1 MTPNGNVIDVVV
13 RLIDEV
19 TGPLKSVGATVSRGF
34 AQIRALG
41 ALALGGWTLNKFVGN
56 IVEAERAT
64 AKLDV
69 AYRNLGAAVGVSRA
83 RMDELATEIQR
94 TTTFSDDAAKEAQA
108 LLLTFTRVRGEAFE
122 RTLKVAADLSA
133 MMGIELTGAVRML
146 GRAAQDPTRG
156 FFMLQRAGVVLTAQQ
171 REMIKSMAA
180 AGNTAGAYV
189 KLLELID
196 KKATGTAAAM
206 RNTLGGAFTALQNQI
221 GDLLE
226 GDSKSFTGLIA
237 AINDLTKALD
247 DPRLKAGGDALVA
260 GLVKIGE
267 GALRAT
273 LGLAA
278 LARETAEY
286 NARLAGGSDQVVQ
299 RIQDKLH
306 ENMAAQQETLRLI
319 QVLERVAATS
329 PGRGA
334 GDSLAR
340 LDEQRRKLVALQTEE
355 TRLQQIRAAEL
366 REQARLVVPAVKA
379 QAPKPQP
386 QTLIGDALAAIQAVE
401 IPPLK
406 LGTELDEAAVEE
418 LTGTIK
424 SIQTGLRSET
434 EKAVEGIRTQIRAV
448 AQAYVATDEQ
458 LASGGLT
465 RQMLDE
471 TMADLQRAMDATIA
485 KSKDAGTEAR
495 QSLEALRDS
504 ALLGAQQ
511 TVQAWE
517 KTGKAIEEALA
528 EGAFASEQQAVRS
541 RIALREEVRA
551 AVLTAAPR
559 VPVIEDVL
567 PKIELVSAALER
579 TDISA
584 EEARREIEALVRSV
598 MDATQT
604 GFAAEVARWEAELR
618 RLDQLALDPQ
628 QLASAEQAARG
639 MLAPLQALRE
649 AAALGMTD
657 AERSMEA
664 ALAPLREMGAQIALL
679 YQLLD
684 TLPEALRIRLNL
696 DTAQLDAAMAQVNA
710 AVEKTAQQVRE
721 TQVEVSEFALQAAR
735 NIQNAFADMFMSL
748 GKGWRDVVRQFLLGF
763 ARILAEAA
771 SLNLVKALGLDAI
784 LSGKPATGGIG
795 KWLERIFPRKR
806 TTEAA
811 AGTSAGAGATAAT
824 AAAGDCAASCA
835 GQVAQAVGTSVSTT
849 VGATLKQFGSG
860 VLRSLQ
866 HVTGG
871 LWRFITSML
880 SKLWEFLKG
889 ALAAI
894 RAVVANSSGSGGS
907 SGGWIGAIVSGISS
921 LFGASAGGGQLP
933 AGKPR
938 WVGEEG
944 PELIVP
950 GPGLMAY
957 NQRQLDYAGTGGS
970 VTLDY
975 APVYNIRIEGARDD
989 RAIMTQIAA
998 YVSREDAK
1006 NKVEIMEMLRRNGFG
1021 RMTR

>member
-1 MTPNGNVIDVVV
+1 MTPNGNVIDVVI

-355 TRLQQIRAAEL
+355 TRLQQIRAQEL

-406 LGTELDEAAVEE
+406 LGTELDEAAIEE

-485 KSKDAGTEAR
+485 KSREAGEEAR
-495 QSLEALRDS
+495 KAQEALAS
-504 ALLGAQQ
+504 AALLGAQQ
-511 TVQAWE
+511 TVRAWDE
-517 KTGKAIEEALA
+517 AGQKIEQALA
-528 EGAFASEQQAVRS
+528 KGAITAEQATAS
-541 RIALREEVRA
+541 RA
-551 AVLTAAPR
+551 ALTEEIRASALTTAPR
-559 VPVIEDVL
+559 L
-567 PKIELVSAALER
+567 PNVDDIQPKLELIRAALAR
-579 TDISA
+579 GATTA
-584 EEARREIEALVRSV
+584 EEARAEVEALVRSLRE
-598 MDATQT
+598 ATQT
-604 GFAAEVARWEAELR
+604 GFAAEVSRWEAELR

-628 QLASAEQAARG
+628 QLAVAEQAARG
-639 MLAPLQALRE
+639 LLAPLQALRE
-649 AAALGMTD
+649 ASSLAMTD

-684 TLPEALRIRLNL
+684 TLPEELRIRLNL

-710 AVEKTAQQVRE
+710 AVAKTAQQVRE

-748 GKGWRDVVRQFLLGF
+748 GKGWRDVVKQFLLGF
-763 ARILAEAA
+763 ARIFAEAA
-771 SLNLVKALGLDAI
+771 SLNLVKALGLDDI

-795 KWLERIFPRKR
+795 KWLERIFPRRR

-811 AGTSAGAGATAAT
+811 AATSGGAGAAT
-824 AAAGDCAASCA
+824 VPAAAGDCAASCA
-835 GQVAQAVGTSVSTT
+835 GRVAQAVGTSVGTT
-849 VGATLKQFGSG
+849 VGATLKQFGTG
-860 VLRSLQ
+860 VLQSLRL
-866 HVTGG
+866 VTTG
-871 LWRFITSML
+871 LWKFVTTML
-880 SKLWEFLKG
+880 GRLWEFLK
-889 ALAAI
+889 AAI
-894 RAVVANSSGSGGS
+894 EAIRTVASSSSGS
-907 SGGWIGAIVSGISS
+907 SGGFIGAIVSGIGA
-921 LFGASAGGGQLP
+921 LFGASAGGGSLP
-933 AGKPR
+933 AGTPR

-957 NQRQLDYAGTGGS
+957 NQRQLAYAGGS
-970 VTLDY
+970 STSLNY
-975 APVYNIRIEGARDD
+975 APTYNVKIEGARDD
-989 RAIMTQIAA
+989 RAIMAQVAA
-998 YVSREDAK
+998 FVTREDAK
-1006 NKVEIMEMLRRNGFG
+1006 GKVEIMEMLRRNGFG

>member
-1 MTPNGNVIDVVV
+1 MTPNNNVIDVVV
-13 RLIDEV
+13 RLIDQV
-19 TGPLKSVGATVSRGF
+19 TGPLKGVTATVQRGF
-34 AQIRALG
+34 AQIKALG
-41 ALALGGWTLNKFVGN
+41 VLALGGWSLNKFIGN

-64 AKLDV
+64 AKLDS
-69 AYRNLGAAVGVSRA
+69 AYRNLGGAVGVSRE
-83 RMDELATEIQR
+83 RMDELATVIQR
-94 TTTFSDDAAKEAQA
+94 TTTFSGGAAKEAQA

-156 FFMLQRAGVVLTAQQ
+156 FFMLQRAGIVLTAQQ

-180 AGNTAGAYV
+180 AGNTAGAYI

-196 KKATGTAAAM
+196 EKATGTAAAM

-221 GDLLE
+221 GELLE
-226 GDSKSFTGLIA
+226 GDSTSFTGLVD
-237 AINDLTKALD
+237 AINDFTRALE
-247 DPRLKAGGDALVA
+247 DPRLKAGGDAFVS
-260 GLVKIGE
+260 GLVKLAE
-267 GALRAT
+267 AALRAAF
-273 LGLAA
+273 GLAE
-278 LARETAEY
+278 LTQTTAEY
-286 NARLAGGSDQVVQ
+286 NARVVAGSDQVVQ
-299 RIQDKLH
+299 RIQDSLH
-306 ENMAAQQETLRLI
+306 ANMAAQQETLRVI
-319 QVLERVAATS
+319 QSLERAVAT
-329 PGRGA
+329 GQDRGT
-334 GDSLAR
+334 GISLRR
-340 LDEQRRKLVALQTEE
+340 LEEERKKL
-355 TRLQQIRAAEL
+355 AEL
-366 REQARLVVPAVKA
+366 RVEEQRLRIGRAQELRDQSRLVVPKIKP

-386 QTLIGDALAAIQAVE
+386 QTVIGDALAAIQAVE

-406 LGTELDEAAVEE
+406 LSTELDEAAVEE
-418 LTGTIK
+418 LTDTVK
-424 SIQTGLRSET
+424 SLQAGLRSET
-434 EKAVEGIRTQIRAV
+434 DKAVESIRTQIRAV

-471 TMADLQRAMDATIA
+471 TMAELQKAMDATIA
-485 KSKDAGTEAR
+485 KSREAGEEAR
-495 QSLEALRDS
+495 KAQEALAS
-504 ALLGAQQ
+504 AALLGAQQ
-511 TVQAWE
+511 TVRAWDE
-517 KTGKAIEEALA
+517 AGQKIEQALA
-528 EGAFASEQQAVRS
+528 KGAITAEQATAS
-541 RIALREEVRA
+541 RA
-551 AVLTAAPR
+551 ALTEEIRASALTTAPR
-559 VPVIEDVL
+559 L
-567 PKIELVSAALER
+567 PNVDDIQPKLELIRAALAR
-579 TDISA
+579 GATTA
-584 EEARREIEALVRSV
+584 EEARAEVEALVRSLRE
-598 MDATQT
+598 ATQT
-604 GFAAEVARWEAELR
+604 GFAAEVSRWEAELR

-628 QLASAEQAARG
+628 QLAVAEQAARG
-639 MLAPLQALRE
+639 LLAPLQALRE
-649 AAALGMTD
+649 ASSLAMTD

-710 AVEKTAQQVRE
+710 AVAKTAQQVRE

-880 SKLWEFLKG
+880 SKLWEFLKS

-894 RAVVANSSGSGGS
+894 RAVVANSSGSS

-957 NQRQLDYAGTGGS
+957 NQRQLDYAGAGGS